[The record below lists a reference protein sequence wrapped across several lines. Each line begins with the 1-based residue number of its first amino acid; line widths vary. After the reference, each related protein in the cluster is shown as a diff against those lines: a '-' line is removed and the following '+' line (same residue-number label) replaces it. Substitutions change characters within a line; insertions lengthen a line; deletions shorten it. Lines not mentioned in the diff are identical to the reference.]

1 LISVEL
7 LEQAEKFKFI
17 ELLCALVLIFDFT
30 FMDLEQF
37 ILLNLAFKSI
47 IFVNEFLTDL
57 CIFLIANQTFSI
69 AITAPKHNLD
79 LEWSQLNLLASLQG
93 LVTLNNSD
101 LSAAIVILFSE
112 FLPDEHC
119 DIVHVVVHHL
129 ADGYFI
135 SYIIKHIGEFLVL
148 DGFTFLESY

>member
-7 LEQAEKFKFI
+7 LEQAEKFKLI
-17 ELLCALVLIFDFT
+17 ELLCALVLLFDFA
-30 FMDLEQF
+30 FMDLKQF
-37 ILLNLAFKSI
+37 ILLDLAFKSI
-47 IFVNEFLTDL
+47 VAVNELLADL
-57 CIFLIANQTFSI
+57 RILLIANQAFSV

-93 LVTLNNSD
+93 LVTLNNSN
-101 LSAAIVILFSE
+101 LSAAIVILLGKLLS
-112 FLPDEHC
+112 DKHC

-135 SYIIKHIGEFLVL
+135 SDIIKHIREFLVL
-148 DGFTFLESY
+148 NGFTFLESY